1 MRLPIVEY
9 PKIVTASPKHF
20 GPVFQTAAQR
30 QHFCQYVTGLMAGD
44 KGTVQAITNLF
55 LDKPD
60 QSVLNK
66 FVTQAEWSETELN
79 ARRVEFELARLQR
92 RPVSARAGRLII
104 DDTLAQH
111 KKGAI
116 EGLAY
121 LKDHSL
127 KRYVWA
133 HDVVTAH
140 YVNRQD
146 QFPVDLRLYQQ
157 FRVKYEAQ
165 RLRQLADQVAATPT
179 QSGYQQLLVELLSYR
194 WRQQNFKTKTTL
206 ASEMVQAAVG
216 WGLPFQVVLWDSW
229 FSRRP
234 LIEQVE
240 QLGKDWI
247 GGCPKDRQV
256 LYQGQWQH
264 LETFIKTIPAD
275 AYRPVKINDHLYW
288 LFAKNLPAQF
298 LKRRKL
304 RFVTVYDTQLD
315 LTKTPLFYLSN
326 RLDWE
331 AARIFTTYL
340 DRWPTETLNQD
351 VKGNLAFAQ
360 VQLRRGRGI
369 KRHWYL
375 SFVAYSLLGDQGL
388 PGHSRWTVR
397 GRFQSTGQRCQ
408 AVVDELLGYLV
419 YWIVRQH
426 QGGQSPELIL
436 QRLLA

>member
-1 MRLPIVEY
+1 
-9 PKIVTASPKHF
+9 
-20 GPVFQTAAQR
+20 
-30 QHFCQYVTGLMAGD
+30 VTGLMVGD
-44 KGTVQAITNLF
+44 KGTVQAISNLF
-55 LDKPD
+55 LDRPD

-66 FVTQAEWSETELN
+66 FVTQEDWSETELN
-79 ARRVEFELARLQR
+79 ERRVEFELARLHR
-92 RPVSARAGRLII
+92 RPVSARSGRLII

-121 LKDHSL
+121 LKDHNL
-127 KRYVWA
+127 NRYVWA

-157 FRVKYEAQ
+157 FRVKVEAE
-165 RLRQLADQVAATPT
+165 RLRQLAEQVASAPT
-179 QSGYQQLLVELLSYR
+179 SAAYQQLLVELLSYR

-206 ASEMVQAAVG
+206 ASEMVQAAVR
-216 WGLPFQVVLWDSW
+216 WGLPFHLVLWDSW

-247 GGCPKDRQV
+247 GGCPKDRKV
-256 LYQGQWQH
+256 LAHGQWQQ
-264 LETFIKTIPAD
+264 LKTFIKAIPAD

-304 RFVTVYDTQLD
+304 RVVAVYDTNLD

-331 AARIFTTYL
+331 ATRIFTTYL

-360 VQLRRGRGI
+360 VQLRRGQGI

-375 SFVAYSLLGDQGL
+375 SFVAYSLLGDQGP
-388 PGHSRWTVR
+388 PGRSRWTVR

-419 YWIVRQH
+419 DWIVRQH
-426 QGGQSPELIL
+426 QGGCSPEAIL